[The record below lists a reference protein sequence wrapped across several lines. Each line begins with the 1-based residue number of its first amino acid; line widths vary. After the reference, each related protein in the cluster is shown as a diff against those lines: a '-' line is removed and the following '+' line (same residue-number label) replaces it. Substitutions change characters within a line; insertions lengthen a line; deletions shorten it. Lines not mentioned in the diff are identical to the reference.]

1 MHVIH
6 QKGLKRDRIGR
17 RWNCTIMP
25 ACIICKARNAQFVI
39 PKIVNPGRKVLK
51 YSKEEICEAILLR
64 ALSPKAYEMIRE
76 NSILPLPCKSTLT
89 SKIKHFRCAPGIQKE
104 FFGFIKLKLSTAELW
119 ERQCILMFDE
129 MQVSQSYEYCP
140 IYQITYFTNGS

>member
-1 MHVIH
+1 MKRKRSEDDPKEVVKRFMTN
-6 QKGLKRDRIGR
+6 KGFSQNLIK
-17 RWNCTIMP
+17 
-25 ACIICKARNAQFVI
+25 
-39 PKIVNPGRKVLK
+39 KIVNPGRKVHK
-51 YSKEEICEAILLR
+51 YSREEICEAILLR

-129 MQVSQSYEYCP
+129 MQVSQSYEYCERLK
-140 IYQITYFTNGS
+140 QMFTPHKKVQVVLLR